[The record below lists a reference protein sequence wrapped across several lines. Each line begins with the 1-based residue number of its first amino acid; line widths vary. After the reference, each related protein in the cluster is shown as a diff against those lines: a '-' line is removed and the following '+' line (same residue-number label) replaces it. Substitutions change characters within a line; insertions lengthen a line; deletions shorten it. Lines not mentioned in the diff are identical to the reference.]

1 MQNCV
6 LTIHDELTV
15 ATGTVVKLLTVATG
29 TVVGNFRTEE
39 SLSVV
44 AARSAGNK
52 YADHNS
58 QEDLQHKLYYINITI
73 YIGT

>member
-1 MQNCV
+1 MGCV

-15 ATGTVVKLLTVATG
+15 ATGTVVGKFG
-29 TVVGNFRTEE
+29 TEE

-52 YADHNS
+52 CADH
-58 QEDLQHKLYYINITI
+58 KLSRRSIT
-73 YIGT
+73 